1 MKWRK
6 DSTPWKLTLISDHD
20 CEAEKKFREN
30 DMIKSLE
37 PIAIRDM
44 YGNLRREEFACPYCE
59 IVFDSK
65 KEFTEHVVLHAE
77 GYPCHYCDRTF
88 SGDHFLNLHC
98 QSQHKDSDGMFP
110 CKHCSRCE
118 IFGFFSSPS
127 LKTREKYI
135 SFAQFVYFLREVCL
149 LFNF

>member
-1 MKWRK
+1 MKWRN
-6 DSTPWKLTLISDHD
+6 DLTPWRLTLISDHD
-20 CEAEKKFREN
+20 CEDEKKSREI

-37 PIAIRDM
+37 PIRDM
-44 YGNLRREEFACPYCE
+44 YGNLRKEEFACPYCE

-98 QSQHKDSDGMFP
+98 QSQHKGGFQLEFVSL
-110 CKHCSRCE
+110 SR
-118 IFGFFSSPS
+118 
-127 LKTREKYI
+127 
-135 SFAQFVYFLREVCL
+135 VD
-149 LFNF
+149 